1 MPKDEHHSDKA
12 TVIAVLSPPPSAPK
26 LPAERGIY
34 PPIFGANDVF
44 LKIANARGERLNH
57 ANVVLLCVIWTIIGF
72 ALSPAGYVGSPWLFA
87 ASLGPA
93 ALFLLLMTL
102 SRQFPPVRLN
112 RATREAFYFD
122 GKNLYREPW
131 ETLLVRIRVTYLPS
145 ATYILQFGF
154 RRPGKGPL
162 WIGTG
167 GGYEETAHRH
177 WAFYC
182 GYMEQGMD
190 LEMVEVPYE
199 QRSKP
204 RQEQDTLFMLIMGW
218 VAEFLDRPF
227 MAASTALART
237 SWLSL
242 RGGPIEYPQEII
254 DVCENNPLLAEER
267 KTDESAIKDTGT

>member
-1 MPKDEHHSDKA
+1 MVTE
-12 TVIAVLSPPPSAPK
+12 VLSPPPAAPK
-26 LPAERGIY
+26 LPAERGVY
-34 PPIFGANDVF
+34 PPVFGANDVF
-44 LKIANARGERLNH
+44 LKIAHGRGERLNH
-57 ANVVLLCVIWTIIGF
+57 ADLVVLLVIATISGF
-72 ALSPAGYVGSPWLFA
+72 LLAPSGFISSPWLFA
-87 ASLGPA
+87 VSLGPA
-93 ALFLLLMTL
+93 ALFLFLLTV

-112 RATREAFYFD
+112 RATREAYYFD
-122 GKNLYREPW
+122 GKTLYREPW
-131 ETLLVRIRVTYLPS
+131 ETLLVRIRVTFLPS
-145 ATYILQFGF
+145 STYILQFGF

-162 WIGTG
+162 WIGVG

-182 GYMEQGMD
+182 AYMEKGMD

-204 RQEQDTLFMLIMGW
+204 RQEQDSLFMFIIDRVTYPL
-218 VAEFLDRPF
+218 EFVTW
-227 MAASTALART
+227 ASIALART